1 MQNRPSMVQYL
12 RFGSFSALL
21 SITSALCGFGG
32 AAVVPAVAEVV
43 AEVAKVGVG
52 SSEITVAFAPAPPSR
67 GPSDGLPPSAVA
79 AAERTAP
86 TARNTHQF
94 RMTVTIL
101 DLGGTFG
108 ATCSH
113 FEDGTRG
120 FYVGRRVAL
129 IRLFDLDN

>member
-1 MQNRPSMVQYL
+1 MVQYL

-52 SSEITVAFAPAPPSR
+52 ASEITVAFPPAPSR
-67 GPSDGLPPSAVA
+67 RPSDGLPPSAVA

-94 RMTVTIL
+94 RMTAAIL
-101 DLGGTFG
+101 ELGSTFG
-108 ATCSH
+108 AARSH
-113 FEDGTRG
+113 FEDRTRW
-120 FYVGRRVAL
+120 F
-129 IRLFDLDN
+129 